1 MAARV
6 NIASARQ
13 RTKGSRGYARGEQ
26 TRARIVTTALR
37 VFGEHGFDQASTR
50 QIAAEAGVNPP
61 ALQYY
66 FGGKTGL
73 HRACAQ
79 FIIDRA
85 MARLAP
91 ALARASRAIGLRSRA
106 EARSAIYGLIDAL
119 ADGLADSG
127 AESWRRFI
135 ARGKADGAGPAL
147 PMIRDTIGLPLI
159 EVTTALIRLSLR
171 RPEGDEYHRLRALAL
186 LAPVNWIH
194 ANRDNTLALMGWSEL
209 TPARLELI
217 RQVVHEHTARALND
231 TGSRLRPTHAVPAVR
246 KRAGKRPR

>member
-1 MAARV
+1 VATAV
-6 NIASARQ
+6 NIARARH
-13 RTKGSRGYARGEQ
+13 RTKEHGGYARGEQ
-26 TRARIVTTALR
+26 TRARIVATALR

-66 FGGKTGL
+66 FGGKSGL

-85 MARLAP
+85 MARLSP
-91 ALARASRAIGLRSRA
+91 ALARASHAIGRRNRA
-106 EARSAIYGLIDAL
+106 EARSALYAVIDAL

-147 PMIRDTIGLPLI
+147 PMIRDTIGLPLV

-171 RPEGDEYHRLRALAL
+171 PSESEERNRLRALAL

-194 ANRDNTLALMGWSEL
+194 ANRDNTLALMGWSDL
-209 TPARLELI
+209 TPSRLELI

-231 TGSRLRPTHAVPAVR
+231 TAPVRRAVR
-246 KRAGKRPR
+246 VSPAMRRRTRKRGR